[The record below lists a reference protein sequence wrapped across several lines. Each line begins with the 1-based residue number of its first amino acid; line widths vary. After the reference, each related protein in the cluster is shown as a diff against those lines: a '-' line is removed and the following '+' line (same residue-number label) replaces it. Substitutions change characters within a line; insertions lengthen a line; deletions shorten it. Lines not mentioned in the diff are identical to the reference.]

1 MVKES
6 LIKPSPA
13 VPYPLPGVTTTFT
26 SSSNFSVNDA
36 EVYPSGTLVQIY
48 NVASGKSYK
57 YVNLKKYFR
66 KKGKK
71 LIFSNNL
78 KFTPPRPTVRVDI
91 KKVQTKFNWLPKKKL
106 FEYFE
111 N

>member
-48 NVASGKSYK
+48 NVAFGA
-57 YVNLKKYFR
+57 FA
-66 KKGKK
+66 
-71 LIFSNNL
+71 SN
-78 KFTPPRPTVRVDI
+78 PI
-91 KKVQTKFNWLPKKKL
+91 SCKVATTLSLL
-106 FEYFE
+106 FL
-111 N
+111 